1 MALIHFDYKPPHLQ
15 RAPLH
20 EHRPFRFVERFRRE
34 KAEVLD
40 LAGTGATIDDE
51 HVPTHPL
58 DPRAHFIVRVPDADA
73 GRVRRQMAQYVYAL
87 YKTDVEFSNDVLEG
101 LSSGLRFLAGAFSS
115 TPAGPVFGVL
125 SEVSEIAEDVPELVA
140 GDLDVLESIVERAQA
155 LLARAEVATATPGED
170 MAPAPTGLSERLA
183 ALRGGE

>member
-1 MALIHFDYKPPHLQ
+1 MALIHYDYKPPHLQ
-15 RAPLH
+15 RASLH
-20 EHRPFRFVERFRRE
+20 EHKPFRFVERFRRE

-40 LAGTGATIDDE
+40 LAGTAATIDDE
-51 HVPTHPL
+51 HIPTHPL

-73 GRVRRQMAQYVYAL
+73 GRFRRDLARYVHAL
-87 YKTDVEFSNDVLEG
+87 YKTDLEFSNDMLEG

-140 GDLDVLESIVERAQA
+140 GDLDVLESIVGRAQA
-155 LLARAEVATATPGED
+155 LLARAEVATAIPGE
-170 MAPAPTGLSERLA
+170 AVALVPTGLSERLA